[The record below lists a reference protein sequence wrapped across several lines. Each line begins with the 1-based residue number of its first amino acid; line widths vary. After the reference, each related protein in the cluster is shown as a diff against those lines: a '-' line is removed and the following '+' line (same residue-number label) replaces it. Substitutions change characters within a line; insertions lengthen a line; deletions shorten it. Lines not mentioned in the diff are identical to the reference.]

1 MHTGVRKLLV
11 LLAAAPV
18 AAIGAVAASSQ
29 PAEAA
34 SCKISIS
41 GLPTKVTID
50 SNDRRYWVH
59 ATASGCTKLDR
70 DLSDVYASVR
80 GPGTKDSID
89 TDFGASDH
97 IELWT
102 SDYKAGKYTVY
113 DAGSDISN
121 TDYNDMHYTWVKK
134 SFTAKYRSYTSLTAK
149 RSGKSVKLSGTVR
162 RYSPDDY
169 AYISHKRPVRVQRY
183 SGGSWHTI
191 KTLTSKGGKYSYTVK
206 TTKHYKYRAKIG
218 TTAATLG
225 STSGTHS
232 A

>member
-11 LLAAAPV
+11 LLAAPIAAVGTV
-18 AAIGAVAASSQ
+18 AVTSQ
-29 PAEAA
+29 SAEAA

-50 SNDRRYWVH
+50 SNNRRYWVH
-59 ATASGCTKLDR
+59 ATASGCTNLDR
-70 DLSDVYASVR
+70 DGSWVWGSVR
-80 GPGTKDSID
+80 GPSTKDSID
-89 TDFGASDH
+89 TDFGPSDH
-97 IELWT
+97 VELWT

-113 DAGSDISN
+113 DDGSLISDN
-121 TDYNDMHYTWVKK
+121 DYNDMHYTWVKK

-169 AYISHKRPVRVQRY
+169 GYISHKRPVRVQRY

-218 TTAATLG
+218 ETTATLG